1 MFLKRLNEKCRTK
14 SSSLTFGRLMAPT
27 IFTFFSLFLAVIMCA
42 EAQFGSL
49 IFAILGLITSIYV
62 LLTRSKEKAHIW
74 DCLILIILDI
84 LLILN
89 QFA

>member
-1 MFLKRLNEKCRTK
+1 
-14 SSSLTFGRLMAPT
+14 
-27 IFTFFSLFLAVIMCA
+27 MCA

-62 LLTRSKEKAHIW
+62 LLTRSKEKEHIW

-84 LLILN
+84 LLVLN